1 MTKQPIKKVKEEIEK
16 EEKEF
21 YGDETISGSSPSP
34 ESDDDTQ
41 KAFEDIIG
49 HEPES
54 DTGLEKEVKAA
65 EDSRRGKPGHKE
77 EE

>member
-1 MTKQPIKKVKEEIEK
+1 MTKQDIKKVKEEIKK

-34 ESDDDTQ
+34 ESDDDT
-41 KAFEDIIG
+41 KEAFKDIIG
-49 HEPES
+49 HEPKS
-54 DTGLEKEVKAA
+54 DTSLEEEVEAA
-65 EDSRRGKPGHKE
+65 EDSRRGEPGHKE